1 MNRTYLSVLEKKMLR
16 KIININEE
24 LCDGC
29 GDCVPACHEGALQ
42 IIDGKA
48 RLISDL
54 FCDGLGACLGECHS
68 GALTIEEREAE
79 PYNEYK
85 VMDYIVKGGPNVI
98 KAHLEH
104 LLDHNEI
111 DYFTEALD
119 YLKAHDMINP
129 IALQPEGTE
138 TPAPVEHKHGGGS
151 CGCKG
156 SAPQEIKKSEP
167 LKRMEYVG
175 DEQPSELTHWPI
187 QLHLLNPQAGF
198 FRNADLLLA
207 ADCAGF
213 VSTAFHQKYLA
224 GKAMAIACPKL
235 DSNKEAYIEKLVT
248 MIDYSN
254 LNSMS
259 VVIMKVPCCSGLAQ
273 LAMKANQLAV
283 RKIPV
288 YITVLDLDG
297 TELETYRAA

>member
-1 MNRTYLSVLEKKMLR
+1 MLR
-16 KIININEE
+16 KIITINEE

-29 GDCVPACHEGALQ
+29 GECVPACHEGALQ

-54 FCDGLGACLGECHS
+54 FCDGLGACIGECPT
-68 GALTIEEREAE
+68 GALQIIEREAE
-79 PYNEYK
+79 PYNETK
-85 VMDYIVKGGPNVI
+85 VMEYIVKGGPNVI

-111 DYFTEALD
+111 EFFTEALD
-119 YLKAHDMINP
+119 YLKANKIINP
-129 IALQPEGTE
+129 LALQPEGSPLTDQKQN
-138 TPAPVEHKHGGGS
+138 AGHHGGGS

-156 SAPQEIKKSEP
+156 SAEQTIKRVEIKTDTAP
-167 LKRMEYVG
+167 VG
-175 DEQPSELTHWPI
+175 FEQPSELTHWPI

-213 VSTAFHQKYLA
+213 VSTAFHPKYLS

-235 DSNKEAYIEKLVT
+235 DSNKEAYVEKLIN

-254 LNSMS
+254 LNSIS
-259 VVIMKVPCCSGLAQ
+259 VVIMKVPCCAGLAQ
-273 LAMKANQLAV
+273 LAMRAQQLAV
-283 RKIPV
+283 RKVPV

-297 TELETYRAA
+297 SELETYRAA